1 MQVFQAVQHADPVRT
16 ASCIRTLA
24 MYVDTTNFSANDKNT
39 VVLATQYVYARANP
53 QLQYEAGIVLK
64 QLGAPLPTVIPKSTH
79 TATTSTQSRQPRYTP
94 ETCTKSST
102 RYAKKYTRAGKRH
115 HRRGRY
121 KKAVSQYERALKRCN
136 SYLPGIYRIAAA
148 HAAEGNREKCNVYLR
163 QLKQIDS
170 AKANEHLLDARGSD
184 DFQGMHDDETFRSL
198 TGFVRIR
205 LLNAIGKMGRDEV
218 KRIQKYLKKLNYTIG
233 EVGVDRRDNAPP
245 YPEIWYKP
253 AAKRQALIAREL
265 VDHPKTRING
275 NLQPDYPFDVVIS
288 WSVKLVKNQ
297 YDELQPESV
306 AHKIDPDN
314 IDAELRSI
322 ERKEDEALRKPT
334 RALNKADRVLG
345 TPDRIGNS
353 IENSTNKVERVI
365 DRVPGF

>member
-24 MYVDTTNFSANDKNT
+24 MHVDTANFSTNDKNT

-64 QLGAPLPTVIPKSTH
+64 QLGAPLPAVIQKT
-79 TATTSTQSRQPRYTP
+79 TTTSVSSAPAQSSYTAD
-94 ETCTKSST
+94 TCNKSAV
-102 RYAKKYTRAGKRH
+102 RDAKKYTRAGHRH
-115 HRRGRY
+115 HRKGRY
-121 KKAVSQYERALKRCN
+121 KKAVRQYKRALKRCN
-136 SYLPGIYRIAAA
+136 SYLPGIYRMAAA
-148 HAAEGNREKCNVYLR
+148 QAAEGNNIECNTYLN
-163 QLKQIDS
+163 QLRQIDS
-170 AKANEHLLDARGSD
+170 PEANEKLLTARGSD
-184 DFQGMHDDETFRSL
+184 DFQGMRNDETFRGL
-198 TGFVRIR
+198 TGYVRIR

-218 KRIQKYLKKLNYTIG
+218 KRIEKYLKKLNYAVGEIG
-233 EVGVDRRDNAPP
+233 MDRRDKPAP

-253 AAKRQALIAREL
+253 SAKRQALIAREL

-275 NLQPDYPFDVVIS
+275 NLKPDYPYDVVIS

-322 ERKEDEALRKPT
+322 EQKEDEVLRKPT
-334 RALNKADRVLG
+334 RAFNKADRVLG
-345 TPDRIGNS
+345 TPDRIGSS